1 MAKTKKEELDES
13 HLLGTGDA
21 FIAAM
26 IYDYLNSNSQLLD
39 RAKFGMAAAL
49 AKTKYLK
56 KEMPP
61 LYDINKE
68 IDNIQVERLN

>member
-1 MAKTKKEELDES
+1 LSIKEGELDES

-26 IYDYLNSNSQLLD
+26 IYDYLNSNSQYLD
-39 RAKFGMAAAL
+39 RAKFGMAAAI
-49 AKTKYLK
+49 AKSNYLK

-68 IDNIQVERLN
+68 LENIKVERLN